1 MLEWLSRN
9 YSADHSANDY
19 SGFLFI
25 YGMRVV
31 IIGPAY
37 PLRGGLATY
46 NERLARAFQEAGD
59 EVRLVT
65 FSLQYPNFL
74 FPGQTQFSA
83 EAGPVDLDIEVS
95 LNSVNPLSWVRV
107 GRKIRSERPDLV
119 VFRFW
124 LPFMGPALGTV
135 ARLVRGNGHTRVV
148 AITDNVI
155 PHEKRPG
162 DGPLTRY
169 FLSACDG
176 FVTMS
181 RSVLSDLKRL
191 GFGELPALYRP
202 HPLYDNFGPIKSK
215 NLALKAL
222 ALPDTLGY
230 LLFFGFIRAYKGL
243 DILLEAFADARLVA
257 LPIKLI
263 IAGEFYEDVAPYEE
277 LIQRHNLEKRIIRA
291 TDFIPNERVVD
302 YFCAADLIVQPYKNA
317 TQSGVSQIAYH
328 FERPMLVTDVG
339 GLAELILDG
348 VVGYVVPPAPAAI
361 ADAVVDFYANH
372 REQGF
377 AAGTREEKKQFSW
390 SVMVSA
396 LKEVARI

>member
-1 MLEWLSRN
+1 MLNE
-9 YSADHSANDY
+9 
-19 SGFLFI
+19 
-25 YGMRVV
+25 MRVV

-46 NERLARAFQEAGD
+46 NERLARAFKEAGD
-59 EVRLVT
+59 EARIVT

-74 FPGQTQFSA
+74 FPGQTQFST
-83 EAGPVDLDIEVS
+83 EPGPTDLSIEVS
-95 LNSVNPLSWVRV
+95 LNSVNPLSWWKV
-107 GRKIRSERPDLV
+107 GRKLRAERPDLV

-181 RSVLSDLKRL
+181 RSVLQDLGKM
-191 GFGELPALYRP
+191 GFGQKPAQYRP
-202 HPLYDNFGPIKSK
+202 HPLYDNFGPIKPK
-215 NLALKAL
+215 AAALAALK
-222 ALPDTLGY
+222 LPDTVGY

-243 DILLEAFADARLVA
+243 DILLEAFADERVAA
-257 LPIKLI
+257 LPVKLI
-263 IAGEFYEDVAPYEE
+263 IAGEFYEDAAPYEE
-277 LIQRHNLEKRIIRA
+277 IIRRRQLENRIVRA
-291 TDFIPNERVVD
+291 TDFIPNEGVVD
-302 YFCAADLIVQPYKNA
+302 YFCAADLVMQPYKNA

-339 GLAELILDG
+339 GLAELIPAG
-348 VVGYVVPPAPAAI
+348 VVGYVVPPTPKAI
-361 ADAVVDFYANH
+361 ANAIVDFYTRQ
-372 REQGF
+372 REATF
-377 AAGTREEKKQFSW
+377 AAGVREQKKQFSW
-390 SVMVSA
+390 PVMVAA
-396 LKEVARI
+396 LKAVAGLK

>member
-1 MLEWLSRN
+1 
-9 YSADHSANDY
+9 
-19 SGFLFI
+19 
-25 YGMRVV
+25 MRIV

-46 NERLARAFQEAGD
+46 NERLARVFKEAGD
-59 EVRLVT
+59 DVRIVT
-65 FSLQYPNFL
+65 FSLQYPDFL
-74 FPGQTQFSA
+74 FPGQTQFST
-83 EAGPVDLDIEVS
+83 EPGPADLDIEVS
-95 LNSVNPLSWVRV
+95 LNSVNPLSWWRV
-107 GRKIRSERPDLV
+107 GRKLRAERPDLV

-162 DGPLTRY
+162 DTPLTRY

-181 RSVLSDLKRL
+181 RSVLQDLQRL
-191 GFGELPALYRP
+191 GFGQKPAQYRP
-202 HPLYDNFGPIKSK
+202 HPLYDNFGPIKPK
-215 NLALKAL
+215 PEALQAL
-222 ALPDTLGY
+222 QLPDTTGY

-243 DILLEAFADARLVA
+243 DIMLEAMADARIAA
-257 LPIKLI
+257 LPVKLI
-263 IAGEFYEDVAPYEE
+263 IAGEFYEGAAPYDA
-277 LIQRHNLEKRIIRA
+277 LIQRYQLEDRIIRA
-291 TDFIPNERVVD
+291 TDFIPNEKVVN

-339 GLAELILDG
+339 GLAELIPDG
-348 VVGYVVPPAPAAI
+348 VVGYVVPPTAQAI
-361 ADAVVDFYANH
+361 ADAVVDFYRNQ
-372 REQGF
+372 REEAF
-377 AAGTREEKKQFSW
+377 AAGVREAKKQFSW
-390 SVMVSA
+390 PVMVAA
-396 LKEVARI
+396 LKEVAGL

>member
-1 MLEWLSRN
+1 MT
-9 YSADHSANDY
+9 
-19 SGFLFI
+19 I
-25 YGMRVV
+25 V

-46 NERLARAFQEAGD
+46 NERLARAFIEAGD
-59 EVRLVT
+59 AVRIIT
-65 FSLQYPNFL
+65 FSLQYPDFL
-74 FPGQTQFSA
+74 FPGQTQFST
-83 EAGPVDLDIEVS
+83 ETGPADLSIEVS
-95 LNSVNPLSWVRV
+95 LNSVNPLSWLRV
-107 GRKIRSERPDLV
+107 GRKLRAERPDVV

-135 ARLVRGNGHTRVV
+135 ARLVRGNGHTRCV

-181 RSVLSDLKRL
+181 RSVLGDLQRL
-191 GFGELPALYRP
+191 GFGQRPALYRP
-202 HPLYDNFGPIKSK
+202 HPLYDNFGPIKPK
-215 NLALKAL
+215 TAAL
-222 ALPDTLGY
+222 AALRLPESSGY

-243 DILLEAFADARLVA
+243 DVLLEAFADRRVAA

-263 IAGEFYEDVAPYEE
+263 IAGEFYEDAAPYEA
-277 LIQRHNLEKRIIRA
+277 LIQRYQLGERIIRA
-291 TDFIPNERVVD
+291 TDFIPNDAVAN

-339 GLAELILDG
+339 GLAELIPDG
-348 VVGYVVPPAPAAI
+348 VVGYVVPPTPAAI
-361 ADAVVDFYANH
+361 ADAVVDFYTQQ
-372 REQGF
+372 REAGF
-377 AAGTREEKKQFSW
+377 TAGVRAEKKQFSW
-390 SVMVSA
+390 PAMVAA
-396 LKEVARI
+396 LKEVAGR

>member
-1 MLEWLSRN
+1 MK
-9 YSADHSANDY
+9 
-19 SGFLFI
+19 
-25 YGMRVV
+25 VV

-46 NERLARAFQEAGD
+46 NERLAQAFQEEGD
-59 EVRLVT
+59 EVRIVT

-74 FPGQTQFSA
+74 FPGQTQFST
-83 EAGPVDLDIEVS
+83 ELGPVNLEIEVS
-95 LNSVNPLSWVRV
+95 LNSVNPFSWLKV
-107 GRKIRSERPDLV
+107 GRKLRVERPDLV
-119 VFRFW
+119 IFRFW

-181 RSVLSDLKRL
+181 RSVLSDLQRL
-191 GFGELPALYRP
+191 GFGRKPALYRP

-215 NLALKAL
+215 REAL
-222 ALPDTLGY
+222 AALRLPDAIGY

-243 DILLEAFADARLVA
+243 DIMLEAFADKRLVA
-257 LPIKLI
+257 MPIKLI
-263 IAGEFYEDVAPYEE
+263 IAGEFYEDAAPYET
-277 LIQRHNLEKRIIRA
+277 LIQRYNLEERIIRA
-291 TDFIPNERVVD
+291 TDFIPNEKVVD

-339 GLAELILDG
+339 GLAELIPDG
-348 VVGYVVPPAPAAI
+348 VVGYVVPPTPVAI
-361 ADAVVDFYANH
+361 ADAVVDFYAAKREESFAVGV
-372 REQGF
+372 REQ
-377 AAGTREEKKQFSW
+377 KKQFSW
-390 SVMVSA
+390 PIMVAA
-396 LKEVARI
+396 LKEVAGL

>member
-1 MLEWLSRN
+1 MK
-9 YSADHSANDY
+9 
-19 SGFLFI
+19 
-25 YGMRVV
+25 VV

-46 NERLARAFQEAGD
+46 DERLARAFQEADD
-59 EVRLVT
+59 EVRIVT

-74 FPGQTQFSA
+74 FPGQTQFST
-83 EAGPVDLDIEVS
+83 EAGPIDLTIEVS
-95 LNSVNPLSWVRV
+95 LNSVNPLSWFRV
-107 GRKIRSERPDLV
+107 GRKIRAERPDLV
-119 VFRFW
+119 VLRFW

-181 RSVLSDLKRL
+181 RSVLGDLQRL
-191 GFGELPALYRP
+191 GYGRKPALYRP
-202 HPLYDNFGPIKSK
+202 HPLYDNFGPLKSK
-215 NLALKAL
+215 KEALESLKL
-222 ALPDTLGY
+222 SDTPGY

-243 DILLEAFADARLVA
+243 DILLEAFADKRLEL

-263 IAGEFYEDVAPYEE
+263 IAGEYYEDAAPYEA
-277 LIQRHNLEKRIIRA
+277 LIQQYNLEKRIVRA
-291 TDFIPNERVVD
+291 TDFIPNEKVVD

-339 GLAELILDG
+339 GLAELIPAG
-348 VVGYVVPPAPAAI
+348 VVGYVVPPTPAAI
-361 ADAVVDFYANH
+361 ADAVVDFYAGQREATFATGV
-372 REQGF
+372 REQ
-377 AAGTREEKKQFSW
+377 KKQFSW
-390 SVMVSA
+390 PVMVAA
-396 LKEVARI
+396 LKEVGMRIKR